1 MVEFVGARRIFD
13 AMASAAMDPREIER
27 ELREFLGKRFGGAV
41 QLAGAMKVALKGR
54 DKEAFTPPPDS
65 PRNAAAKVDT
75 PDFRPGDGESH

>member
-1 MVEFVGARRIFD
+1 MKVLITSFPFSAVGSITEEVTV
-13 AMASAAMDPREIER
+13 AAQVS
-27 ELREFLGKRFGGAV
+27 AV
-41 QLAGAMKVALKGR
+41 QTASSEKGALVETAQLSNVALKGR